1 MFLRRPKQ
9 KNDSMSNLPGVYL
22 HLSILEHVAI
32 TTASV
37 RYLESVVTNVTRI
50 LSVFLTSYARL
61 STPGARNVRRHL
73 CCLLKVLSWWALI
86 RSHWFRITYLPKVES
101 MSPYNYGYR
110 GTGIHDRTTPTRLR
124 SRIYLFIHI
133 LGPDRW
139 WTNRKVL
146 CLCASYRYNFYE
158 PRGVGTYSSHVSV
171 SRLFWWVPLQ
181 HLSQPHWNGS
191 KCCVH
196 ILALPVIDH
205 DHRTCSI

>member
-1 MFLRRPKQ
+1 
-9 KNDSMSNLPGVYL
+9 MSNLPGVYL
-22 HLSILEHVAI
+22 HFSILEHVAI
-32 TTASV
+32 TKASV

-73 CCLLKVLSWWALI
+73 CCLLNVLSWWALI
-86 RSHWFRITYLPKVES
+86 GSHWFRITYLPKVES

-124 SRIYLFIHI
+124 SGIYLFIHI

-146 CLCASYRYNFYE
+146 CLCTSYRYYFNE
-158 PRGVGTYSSHVSV
+158 PRGCGHIFLAHICINTVLVGAPVALVTTTLEWFKVSCSHISIACDRSWSSN
-171 SRLFWWVPLQ
+171 LFYLIIV
-181 HLSQPHWNGS
+181 
-191 KCCVH
+191 V
-196 ILALPVIDH
+196 VVVFRD
-205 DHRTCSI
+205 R

>member
-1 MFLRRPKQ
+1 MFQHLSCITRPPPEHAPNHFMLQCGCALQIVHACSKLRACMFLRHPKQ

-139 WTNRKVL
+139 WTNRKVFMFV
-146 CLCASYRYNFYE
+146 Y
-158 PRGVGTYSSHVSV
+158 
-171 SRLFWWVPLQ
+171 
-181 HLSQPHWNGS
+181 
-191 KCCVH
+191 
-196 ILALPVIDH
+196 II
-205 DHRTCSI
+205 

>member
-1 MFLRRPKQ
+1 MFLIHPKQ

-22 HLSILEHVAI
+22 HFSILEHVAI
-32 TTASV
+32 TKASV

-73 CCLLKVLSWWALI
+73 CCLLNVLSWWALI
-86 RSHWFRITYLPKVES
+86 GSHWFRITYLPKVES

-110 GTGIHDRTTPTRLR
+110 GTGIHDRTTPTRPR

-146 CLCASYRYNFYE
+146 CLCTSYRYYFNE
-158 PRGVGTYSSHVSV
+158 PRGCGHIFLAHICINTVLVGAPVALVTTTLEWFKVSCSH
-171 SRLFWWVPLQ
+171 
-181 HLSQPHWNGS
+181 
-191 KCCVH
+191 
-196 ILALPVIDH
+196 I
-205 DHRTCSI
+205 SIACDRS